1 MRICHS
7 ADDLAE
13 VFPNTIKVIF
23 SILGHASIGSDTGSL
38 PVSAV
43 NLY

>member
-7 ADDLAE
+7 TDDLTE
-13 VFPNTIKVIF
+13 VFPNTINVIF

-38 PVSAV
+38 PLSAV
-43 NLY
+43 TLY